1 MILTQ
6 LSSKAIAQ
14 LSKMVKKKEMLLA
27 RVEAIE
33 NQLLSLT
40 GLAVEKK
47 TRKRGRPRKAKKAK
61 TGPGGKTTSRVK
73 TGGRRGKLKVK
84 IMNELKKAGPKGITV
99 KNLAKKLKLPTNNV
113 FSWFYT
119 TGEKTGEI
127 KKVAPA
133 TYALN

>member
-40 GLAVEKK
+40 GLVVKKK
-47 TRKRGRPRKAKKAK
+47 TGKRGRPRKAKKAK
-61 TGPGGKTTSRVK
+61 AGKVGKAVSRAK

-84 IMNELKKAGPKGITV
+84 IMKELKKAGPKGITV

-133 TYALN
+133 TYALS